1 MTNSNLIRNQIL
13 NEKFVPGI
21 NPSAM
26 LNGTEIFNDEN
37 DSDIKQ
43 WPAVA
48 ETDEINTSQLDMI
61 HMQRENGGD

>member
-48 ETDEINTSQLDMI
+48 ENRQ
-61 HMQRENGGD
+61 N